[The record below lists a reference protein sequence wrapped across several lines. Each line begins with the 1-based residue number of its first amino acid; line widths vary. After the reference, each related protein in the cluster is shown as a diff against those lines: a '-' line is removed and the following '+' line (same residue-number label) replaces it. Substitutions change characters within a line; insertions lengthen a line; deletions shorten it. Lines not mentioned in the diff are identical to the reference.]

1 MQNHQTRLTRCGL
14 GLLLAMQVFCDR
26 PPPLLSYYRVPGK
39 SGGIDSLIPPSFGTL
54 ESLNERFRIDNAEI
68 GRGSTPVLA
77 ID

>member
-14 GLLLAMQVFCDR
+14 GLLLAMQVFCDSSS
-26 PPPLLSYYRVPGK
+26 LLSYYRVPGK

-54 ESLNERFRIDNAEI
+54 DSLNERFRIDNAEI
-68 GRGSTPVLA
+68 GRGSKPVLA

>member
-14 GLLLAMQVFCDR
+14 VLLLAMQVFCDSSS
-26 PPPLLSYYRVPGK
+26 LLSYYRVPGK